1 MFERSTARL
10 DTFWE
15 ANFPYAGNATA
26 TTYMI
31 DRKQYVPIATVER
44 VIQWAHRAQHTSR
57 SRYSNELPQGMSMS
71 ELAA

>member
-15 ANFPYAGNATA
+15 ANLPYAGNATP

-31 DRKQYVPIATVER
+31 DGKQYVSIATSGAR
-44 VIQWAHRAQHTSR
+44 DPKGPQRAAYVAFAS
-57 SRYSNELPQGMSMS
+57 P
-71 ELAA
+71 